1 MIVYLAMSHYYKGM
15 TSSVDVL
22 DIYEKREDAQK
33 KIDEYNE
40 FWKEDDSMSASLS
53 IKEVLAVFY
62 PRGYYKEPDN
72 ES

>member
-40 FWKEDDSMSASLS
+40 FWKEDDSMSAYLS